1 MKKLSLSAIAFG
13 ICMSIASS
21 LNAQT
26 ANDHHRSSK
35 SDKIAT
41 VVELSAEQ
49 KTKID
54 DIEKQYKTQIS
65 KLKTDE
71 SLGKEVK
78 FSKVKALR
86 SQQRDDISKVLTT
99 EQNEKLKAYR
109 KEQRAIGKENFKKES
124 RHHSGFGKFEKEL
137 SLTEEQKTKL
147 NEISDKFS
155 AKMKEVRENKTYTD
169 VQKEEM
175 IKTLKKENR
184 QEAKKVL
191 TQEQL
196 QRLQERKKECKK

>member
-13 ICMSIASS
+13 ICMSIAPI

-26 ANDHHRSSK
+26 TNDHHRSSK

-54 DIEKQYKTQIS
+54 DIEKEYRTQIS

-71 SLGKEVK
+71 SLDKEAK
-78 FSKVKALR
+78 FSKIKALR

-99 EQNEKLKAYR
+99 EQNEKLKVHR
-109 KEQRAIGKENFKKES
+109 KEQRAIGKENFKKGNH
-124 RHHSGFGKFEKEL
+124 HHSSFGKFEKEL

-147 NEISDKFS
+147 KEISDKFS

-175 IKTLKKENR
+175 IKTLKKEKR

-191 TQEQL
+191 TKEQL